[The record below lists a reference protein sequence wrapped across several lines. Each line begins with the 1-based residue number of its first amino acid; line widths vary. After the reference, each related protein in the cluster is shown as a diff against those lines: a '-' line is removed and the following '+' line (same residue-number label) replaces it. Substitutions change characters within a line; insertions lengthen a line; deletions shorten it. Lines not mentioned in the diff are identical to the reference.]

1 MRGENIENIGVVET
15 ALKKFVNGKYAVR
28 KDGVEFFINDGKYMV
43 IIGLKHKWGRDRNVF
58 LTRKGI
64 SIVWIKDRD
73 AVVDF
78 SNSFEMF
85 KESRSDEKNWQYEL
99 SFTKSDI
106 RTRSDMR
113 NTIEC
118 FLVGINGLW
127 IKEEVA

>member
-1 MRGENIENIGVVET
+1 MRRENIENIGVVET
-15 ALKKFVNGKYAVR
+15 ALKKFFNGEYSVR
-28 KDGVEFFINDGKYMV
+28 KDGVEFFINDEKYMV
-43 IIGLKHKWGRDRNVF
+43 IIDLKHKWGRDRNVF

-85 KESRSDEKNWQYEL
+85 KVSRSDEKNWQYEL

-118 FLVGINGLW
+118 FLVGINSLW
-127 IKEEVA
+127 IKEKVA

>member
-1 MRGENIENIGVVET
+1 MRRENIENIGVVET
-15 ALKKFVNGKYAVR
+15 ALKKFFNGEYSVR
-28 KDGVEFFINDGKYMV
+28 KDGVEFFINDEKYMV
-43 IIGLKHKWGRDRNVF
+43 IIDLKHKWGRDRNVF

-118 FLVGINGLW
+118 FLVGINSLW

>member
-1 MRGENIENIGVVET
+1 MRRENIENIGVVET
-15 ALKKFVNGKYAVR
+15 ALKKFFNGEYSVR
-28 KDGVEFFINDGKYMV
+28 KDGVEFFINDEKYMV
-43 IIGLKHKWGRDRNVF
+43 IIDLKHKWGRDRNVF

-85 KESRSDEKNWQYEL
+85 KVSRSDEKNWQYEL

>member
-1 MRGENIENIGVVET
+1 MRRENIENIGVVET
-15 ALKKFVNGKYAVR
+15 ALKKFVNGKYSVR
-28 KDGVEFFINDGKYMV
+28 KDGVEFFINDEKYMV
-43 IIGLKHKWGRDRNVF
+43 IIDLKHKWGRDRNVF

-118 FLVGINGLW
+118 FLVGINSLW

>member
-1 MRGENIENIGVVET
+1 MRRLNIENIGVEET
-15 ALKKFVNGKYAVR
+15 ALKKFVNVEYSVR
-28 KDGVEFFINDGKYMV
+28 KDGVEFFINDEKYMV

-118 FLVGINGLW
+118 FLVGINSLW